1 MLKGDRPAKIPTV
14 TGIRVAPVDTDDS
27 PYAIGTVASR
37 VTTLGGLAVDLAARD
52 ARDRFVKALAAQWCT
67 APEDI
72 DIASGV
78 VTCRSDPQ
86 RQLGFG
92 MAAEIAVDSL
102 GGEPVVGIGEYR
114 AEGVV
119 LPDPKTK
126 YGNIAIAYSFGTQA
140 AEVEV
145 DVETGRVRV
154 LRVIAAHDVG
164 RAINPL
170 GVEGQ
175 IEGGIAQ
182 GIGYALLEEMK
193 VDRGRVVNPDF
204 LDYRIPTSVDMPP
217 VESILVE
224 PEDPHGPYGAK
235 SIGEIA
241 LVPTAAAI
249 GNAIYHA
256 IGVRMTDLPMTPD
269 HILVAIREKDS
280 AVQGRGEG

>member
-1 MLKGDRPAKIPTV
+1 MPLYYV
-14 TGIRVAPVDTDDS
+14 RVAPVDTKDS

-37 VTTLGGLAVDLAARD
+37 VTTLGGLAVDLAAQD
-52 ARDRFVKALAAQWCT
+52 AREQFVRALAAQWCT

-72 DIASGV
+72 EIAHGV

-86 RQLGFG
+86 RQLSFS

-102 GGEPVVGIGEYR
+102 GGEPVMGIGEYR
-114 AEGVV
+114 TEGTV
-119 LPDPKTK
+119 LPDPTTK

-154 LRVIAAHDVG
+154 LRFVAAHDVG

-175 IEGGIAQ
+175 IEGAIAQ

-193 VDRGRVVNPDF
+193 LVRGRVVNPDF
-204 LDYRIPTSVDMPP
+204 LDYRIPTAVDMAP

-224 PEDPHGPYGAK
+224 PDDPHGPYGAK
-235 SIGEIA
+235 SIGETA

-249 GNAIYHA
+249 GNAIYDA
-256 IGVRMTDLPMTPD
+256 TGVRMTDLPMTPD
-269 HILVAIREKDS
+269 KILIALRKEGS
-280 AVQGRGEG
+280 AAG